1 MYCLGL
7 ICFTTD
13 RMSSTRRSMRG
24 HDAASNTM
32 IANCRPARLLMTEI
46 LIRRYQELVTI
57 RLGPVEQRTVVKT
70 RPASLEGG
78 IHLVSG
84 QMPAQGCRHALIEQY
99 SQATVSFRSRIS

>member
-1 MYCLGL
+1 
-7 ICFTTD
+7 
-13 RMSSTRRSMRG
+13 
-24 HDAASNTM
+24 
-32 IANCRPARLLMTEI
+32 MTEI

-78 IHLVSG
+78 THLVSG